1 MLASFWLQ
9 ASGFLRGGSAINSNG
24 LHDFASH
31 TFADDDAFVD
41 DNDAFVDYS
50 DAFVYDI
57 DAFID
62 DTYVILSM
70 ILLLMLLTII
80 HESHKFNQTP
90 WLNRFHIGIWTKQK
104 LSQNVAL
111 SSRIVTMQKLRKYR
125 WWIFQSK

>member
-57 DAFID
+57 D

-70 ILLLMLLTII
+70 ILMLLTII

-104 LSQNVAL
+104 LSQNVACHHAL
-111 SSRIVTMQKLRKYR
+111 SRRKSLY
-125 WWIFQSK
+125 IDD